1 VARTRKYTAC
11 HVCLRTRLISD
22 SVSPPRIGEAVPQ
35 GKEQLPLPSTPDEQ
49 IDGDL
54 SAYMVLRS
62 ERRSQIGT
70 ALHNS
75 RLSPAAITADRLVP
89 SASSVAGTES
99 EGAVRTQDSKCTS
112 TNDSNP
118 LPTNDEPQNSG
129 QGGKSSSGKD
139 EEWFP
144 TRDDAAT
151 FAQASHSIWPLITD
165 GSSIERASHSVWSL
179 ITDEWNSPESGDALS
194 DSDTAVD
201 DQAAEITA
209 VMSKLN
215 EKRKSFV
222 PHRTPPLPDGWLC
235 LFDHERGLLYVDEW
249 AAPGENKVF
258 SLPPVAEKYPES
270 PLPGG
275 WRRTQ
280 GPTGRIRWL
289 HESGLA
295 SNEHPGHSDCIRIG
309 CISHDK
315 CMRIFGHFG
324 NQSTSEVQDAS
335 SEFET
340 GKLPSWEHV
349 GNNSRVPYDDFQL
362 SDTTLAC
369 QLTSTS
375 WYRRPGPVP
384 DTTIESAG
392 VDNDKLPPGWQKR
405 HDFLGRIYFV
415 HPGSNRRTPVDP
427 CWPTGTGTAHK
438 SELPSGWYQEHDERG
453 QICFVQQSGAT
464 ECRHWVDPSW
474 KLQWKTFFAH
484 RKLKGSSE

>member
-1 VARTRKYTAC
+1 MARTCKYTAR

-22 SVSPPRIGEAVPQ
+22 SDSPPRIGEAVLQ
-35 GKEQLPLPSTPDEQ
+35 GEEQPPLPSTPDEQ

-54 SAYMVLRS
+54 SADMVLRS
-62 ERRSQIGT
+62 KRQSRVGA
-70 ALHNS
+70 ALHDS
-75 RLSPAAITADRLVP
+75 RLPPAATTADHLVP
-89 SASSVAGTES
+89 SAPSVAGTES
-99 EGAVRTQDSKCTS
+99 EGAVRTQDGKCTS
-112 TNDSNP
+112 TNDSDP
-118 LPTNDEPQNSG
+118 LPTNDEPRNSS
-129 QGGKSSSGKD
+129 QGDRSLD

-165 GSSIERASHSVWSL
+165 GSSIERASHSIWSS
-179 ITDEWNSPESGDALS
+179 ITGEGNSPESGDALS
-194 DSDTAVD
+194 DSDSAVD

-209 VMSKLN
+209 VIYRLN
-215 EKRKSFV
+215 EKRNSFV

-235 LFDHERGLLYVDEW
+235 LLDYERGLLYVDEW

-275 WRRTQ
+275 WRRTE
-280 GPTGRIRWL
+280 GPTGRIHWL

-324 NQSTSEVQDAS
+324 NPSTSEVREAS

-349 GNNSRVPYDDFQL
+349 GNNSRVPYDNFQL

-369 QLTSTS
+369 QLTSTC
-375 WYRRPGPVP
+375 WYQRPRPVP
-384 DTTIESAG
+384 STTIESAG
-392 VDNDKLPPGWQKR
+392 ADDDKLPAGWQKR

-415 HPGSNRRTPVDP
+415 HPGSNRRTSIDP
-427 CWPTGTGTAHK
+427 SWPTGTGIAHK
-438 SELPSGWYQEHDERG
+438 SELPSGWYQQHDERG
-453 QICFVQQSGAT
+453 QICFVQQSGAM
-464 ECRHWVDPSW
+464 ECQHWVDPSW

-484 RKLKGSSE
+484 CKLKSSSE